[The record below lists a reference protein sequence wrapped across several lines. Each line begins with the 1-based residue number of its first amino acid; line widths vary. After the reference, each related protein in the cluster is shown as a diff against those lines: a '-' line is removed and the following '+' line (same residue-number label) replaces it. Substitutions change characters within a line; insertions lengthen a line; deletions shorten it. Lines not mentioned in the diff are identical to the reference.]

1 MKENIAVF
9 ISGKG
14 SNARKIQEFFSTDT
28 SICVVLI
35 LAEKENPD
43 LEKWCADNNV
53 HFLRIEKGEA
63 SSANYLL
70 SICSAYRINWIVLAG
85 FLKKIPD
92 KLIEAY
98 PDRIINIHP
107 ALLPKY
113 GGKGMYGDHV
123 HQAVL
128 DANEK
133 ESGITIHL
141 VNEEY
146 DKGEILAQVKVDVD
160 ENETLDSLRSKIQ
173 QIEHLHFSLVVRDYI
188 MKNSTRINEKTTF

>member
-53 HFLRIEKGEA
+53 HFLRIEKGET
-63 SSANYLL
+63 SNANYLL

-85 FLKKIPD
+85 FLKKIPE
-92 KLIEAY
+92 KLIEVY
-98 PDRIINIHP
+98 PDKIINIHP

-128 DANEK
+128 DANEN

-146 DKGEILAQVKVDVD
+146 DKGEILAQVKVDLD

-173 QIEHLHFSLVVRDYI
+173 QIEHLHFSSVVRDYI

>member
-85 FLKKIPD
+85 FLKKIPE

-128 DANEK
+128 DANEN

-146 DKGEILAQVKVDVD
+146 DKGEILAQVKVDLD

-173 QIEHLHFSLVVRDYI
+173 QIEHLHFSSVVRDYI

>member
-85 FLKKIPD
+85 FLKKIPE

-98 PDRIINIHP
+98 PDKIINIHP

-146 DKGEILAQVKVDVD
+146 DEGEILAQVKVDLD

-173 QIEHLHFSLVVRDYI
+173 QIEHLHFSSVVRDYI

>member
-85 FLKKIPD
+85 FLKKIPEN
-92 KLIEAY
+92 LIEAY
-98 PDRIINIHP
+98 PDKIINIHP

-160 ENETLDSLRSKIQ
+160 NNETLDSLRSKIQ

>member
-85 FLKKIPD
+85 FLKKIPE